1 MRESDF
7 CSRVPETG
15 LEPAHVTI
23 PDPKSG
29 ASANFATPA
38 KSNRENTRS
47 ANIVAGGNKYNK
59 SEFKYYPIP

>member
-1 MRESDF
+1 MIVGYPK
-7 CSRVPETG
+7 VPETG

-38 KSNRENTRS
+38 SIETRVQNTYFG
-47 ANIVAGGNKYNK
+47 NIVAWMRGGT
-59 SEFKYYPIP
+59 FFV